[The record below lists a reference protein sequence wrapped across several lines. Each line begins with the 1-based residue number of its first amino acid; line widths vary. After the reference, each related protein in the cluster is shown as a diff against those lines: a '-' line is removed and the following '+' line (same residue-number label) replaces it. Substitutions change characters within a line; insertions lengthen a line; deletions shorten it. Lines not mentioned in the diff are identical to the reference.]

1 MKRYLWPVYVD
12 GEADGVRIADE
23 MVENFLPEHRFIG
36 AKDYAYR
43 RHVVK
48 LGPYQVDGY
57 VSVEHDPSDAAAIL
71 LRAVVETAL
80 GTAEAEVSPP
90 ARTTRE
96 DNHHARSEEDHTVIG
111 DPHRRP

>member
-23 MVENFLPEHRFIG
+23 MVENLLPTHRFIVG
-36 AKDYAYR
+36 KGYAYR
-43 RHVVK
+43 RHAVK

-57 VSVEHDPSDAAAIL
+57 VSIEHDPSEAAAIL

-96 DNHHARSEEDHTVIG
+96 DNHHARSEEDAVIG